1 MGWRHVLLI
10 LRALRLTNWRSSIRS
25 SGGPVDRSSLASI
38 KGGSAQEVGN
48 PPAYVVPNCPPRSPM
63 PAGRFVAVGACAL
76 HLSLSLSFIACHWY
90 RVCVCVCVSERERV
104 QQLRL
109 CARDVN
115 AIRTPASAARFA
127 FFIVD
132 GAAAPA
138 RASPRQPSSRH
149 YLKRCLFGSRQS
161 KIISRKNRKCCRT
174 YDLGKR
180 M

>member
-1 MGWRHVLLI
+1 METCPAHPASFASYQLAVLNSL
-10 LRALRLTNWRSSIRS
+10 LRWT
-25 SGGPVDRSSLASI
+25 GGSFITCLDM
-38 KGGSAQEVGN
+38 GGSAREGGN

-90 RVCVCVCVSERERV
+90 RVCVCVCVCERERERV

-132 GAAAPA
+132 GAAGPCQPEAA
-138 RASPRQPSSRH
+138 VVAS
-149 YLKRCLFGSRQS
+149 LFETLSFW
-161 KIISRKNRKCCRT
+161 ITPIKNYITK
-174 YDLGKR
+174 K
-180 M
+180 